1 MALVKQSPPSR
12 KAVLNRIA
20 AGLGGGY
27 AVAALAASGLAAL
40 LPGPPVEAAV
50 TAHLLAYL
58 LFVLVALAVFM
69 PRRGATAWAIALLP
83 CALFLLA
90 GWLGSRG

>member
-1 MALVKQSPPSR
+1 MALVKPSPPSR

-20 AGLGGGY
+20 AGLVGGY

-40 LPGPPVEAAV
+40 LPGPAVEAAV

-58 LFVLVALAVFM
+58 LFVLVALAVFV
-69 PRRGATAWAIALLP
+69 PRRGATAWTIVLLP
-83 CALFLLA
+83 CAAFLLA

>member
-1 MALVKQSPPSR
+1 MALVKQRPPR
-12 KAVLNRIA
+12 RRAVLNRIA

-40 LPGPPVEAAV
+40 LPGSAVEAAV

-58 LFVLVALAVFM
+58 LLVLVALAVFV
-69 PRRGATAWAIALLP
+69 PRRGATAWAIVLLP
-83 CALFLLA
+83 CAAFVLA

>member
-40 LPGPPVEAAV
+40 LPGSALEAAV

-58 LFVLVALAVFM
+58 LFVLVALAVFV
-69 PRRGATAWAIALLP
+69 PRRGAIAWAIVLLP
-83 CALFLLA
+83 CAAFLLA
-90 GWLGSRG
+90 GWLEGRG